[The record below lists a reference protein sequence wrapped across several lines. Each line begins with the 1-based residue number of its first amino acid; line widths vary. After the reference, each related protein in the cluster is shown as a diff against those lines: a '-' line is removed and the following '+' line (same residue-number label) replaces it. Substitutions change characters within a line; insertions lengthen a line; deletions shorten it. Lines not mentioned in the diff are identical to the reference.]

1 MSKCGGSVPD
11 SGISPRPGL
20 VEEVVRPAH
29 HRQKEVDSEAPKRN
43 PTNPRSETGVNT
55 VAEEEGDDEVPEKP
69 SPGDGAR
76 QKRRRGKK
84 SRRVPNGV
92 QYGWAG
98 TRQRGRHPLH
108 SDSST
113 DPSTAEAIKSS
124 RSDLNSSSSA
134 NSGGAR
140 MFFAEVSKTSLR
152 NDLQVPSG
160 PKGGICQEVRC
171 APAVECDPTALKGS
185 DVQQR
190 SNSSCDAF
198 YSPMGSYD
206 GDDVLGQ
213 MDAPSE
219 ETTLGCT
226 AKLPK
231 RVPSLSGGAEG
242 VMSPFEVLDMALNH
256 PRDLR
261 GMWESP
267 DDELNERGGA
277 FEGLADVR
285 RTAGTRRERVDGVRY
300 LRKFFSSAD
309 IDSQIASGEAL
320 MELRSL
326 SASASQTA
334 PAPPL
339 ESALVRSQSMCLPT
353 LAERFEAKREDF
365 QRALQSWV
373 FSTPSVQQEMGTGL
387 QGVSL
392 AKETNKLQLTRDE
405 TGAACINQYVIVRS
419 LGQGSHGRVR
429 VCLNALDGKLYAV
442 KTINRAF
449 VPGKL
454 QQWGAGR
461 NNNRSRREAENGI
474 LRELAIMKKLDH
486 PNVVKLHEVIDPKGK
501 ENIVLITEFMEKG
514 TLLKRVDGGKSGK
527 ILFKRIPEE
536 VVRMQFRSVV
546 AGLDYLHYH
555 GIVHGDIKPDNLLVA
570 ANGAVKIGDFTCSRM
585 VTPEHFTS
593 GVYGTPAFHA
603 PEVIAGDQYNP
614 YAADIWAFGVCVY
627 CAVCGELPFTGPG
640 IMSMYNKIL
649 ACEVTYPEDL
659 TVSNE
664 LKDFISKIFVRDA
677 QERITMED
685 LMYHPFLNWEDVQP
699 LCSLRARTNPPSVI
713 EVSPLEEDDAIDRV
727 SVVSF
732 IRAKLKRKKYK
743 KNDHLFE
750 KGQPVTCVYFIL
762 EGSVALVETYSS
774 QRLDEPDSCSCS
786 LVLDMDE
793 SFMISQPT
801 QAAKESVLHLK
812 KHEVKALQKRRRDVF
827 LKHVE
832 YHHVV
837 AVRGPGQ
844 VVGEMFVPGA
854 SQIHECTACAQGN
867 VTVLKLTEADL
878 QEAFKQG
885 SLAKASVDSSRWTPT
900 PTIDG
905 TDSGTGTVGPGAGTS
920 RELADHTSHELGDQ
934 STSSSS

>member
-1 MSKCGGSVPD
+1 
-11 SGISPRPGL
+11 
-20 VEEVVRPAH
+20 
-29 HRQKEVDSEAPKRN
+29 
-43 PTNPRSETGVNT
+43 
-55 VAEEEGDDEVPEKP
+55 
-69 SPGDGAR
+69 
-76 QKRRRGKK
+76 
-84 SRRVPNGV
+84 
-92 QYGWAG
+92 
-98 TRQRGRHPLH
+98 
-108 SDSST
+108 
-113 DPSTAEAIKSS
+113 
-124 RSDLNSSSSA
+124 
-134 NSGGAR
+134 
-140 MFFAEVSKTSLR
+140 
-152 NDLQVPSG
+152 
-160 PKGGICQEVRC
+160 
-171 APAVECDPTALKGS
+171 
-185 DVQQR
+185 
-190 SNSSCDAF
+190 
-198 YSPMGSYD
+198 
-206 GDDVLGQ
+206 
-213 MDAPSE
+213 
-219 ETTLGCT
+219 
-226 AKLPK
+226 
-231 RVPSLSGGAEG
+231 
-242 VMSPFEVLDMALNH
+242 
-256 PRDLR
+256 
-261 GMWESP
+261 
-267 DDELNERGGA
+267 
-277 FEGLADVR
+277 
-285 RTAGTRRERVDGVRY
+285 
-300 LRKFFSSAD
+300 
-309 IDSQIASGEAL
+309 
-320 MELRSL
+320 
-326 SASASQTA
+326 
-334 PAPPL
+334 
-339 ESALVRSQSMCLPT
+339 MCLPT

-373 FSTPSVQQEMGTGL
+373 FSTPSVQQEMRTGL

-454 QQWGAGR
+454 QRRGAGR
-461 NNNRSRREAENGI
+461 NNGRSRREEESGI

-514 TLLKRVDGGKSGK
+514 TLLKRVDGGKSGR

-536 VVRMQFRSVV
+536 VVRTQFRSVA

-614 YAADIWAFGVCVY
+614 YAADIWALGVCVY

-659 TVSNE
+659 TVSDE
-664 LKDFISKIFVRDA
+664 LKDFISKIFVRDV
-677 QERITMED
+677 EKRINMED
-685 LMYHPFLNWEDVQP
+685 LMNQPFLNWEGVP
-699 LCSLRARTNPPSVI
+699 VLCSLRARTNPPSVI

-732 IRAKLKRKKYK
+732 IRAKLKKKRYK
-743 KNDHLFE
+743 KNDHLFK
-750 KGQPVTCVYFIL
+750 KGQPVTCLYFIL
-762 EGSVALVETYSS
+762 EGSVSLVETYSS

-812 KHEVKALQKRRRDVF
+812 KDEVKALQKRRRDVF

-832 YHHVV
+832 YDHVV
-837 AVRGPGQ
+837 AIRGPGQ
-844 VVGEMFVPGA
+844 VVGDMIVPGA

-885 SLAKASVDSSRWTPT
+885 SIAKASVDSSRWTPT

-905 TDSGTGTVGPGAGTS
+905 TDSGTGTVGPGAGAS
-920 RELADHTSHELGDQ
+920 HELADHMSHELADQ